1 MNKKILI
8 AVSLVMAIVFVSCN
22 KNMKALDASY
32 FKTTPNPLEEK
43 AGKVDATVTGTFPVK
58 YFNKK
63 AVVTVTP
70 VMKFNGEEV
79 KGQSSVF
86 QGEKILDNNQK
97 IAYKAGGTYTMKPSF
112 FYIPE
117 MAKSELY
124 LNFDVVQKKKN
135 YTLPA
140 VKIAD
145 GVLATSELVAVKDI
159 KPALIADKFQRI
171 TQENQNADILFLIQQ
186 AQLRNSE
193 LKAEDVKAFTAKV
206 KEARDAQNKEVTSLE
221 VLGYASPDGA
231 VDLNTNLAEK
241 RQKVTKD
248 YVNKELKKLKSNVT
262 VDSKFTAEDWEGF
275 QNLMESSN
283 IQDKDLI
290 LRVLSMYQDPEQR
303 EREIK
308 NLSTTFKT
316 IATDILPQ
324 LRRSRMK
331 LTVDVTGKS
340 DEQIAQLA
348 ATSPADL
355 TVEEL
360 LYAATLTKTE
370 TEKAAIYQKVIS
382 LYPTDARGYNNLGLV
397 NYEMGKIAEAQK
409 LYEKALEIDR
419 SRAIIY
425 RSLAKSLYLDN
436 KRDMAIHNY
445 IIGLSISIIY
455 YANQHG
461 YEQSDIEN
469 EHVQNHLVSRFF
481 STNRHLAHAYIDLYP
496 TQIENLIKNIEQENS
511 SLTRSQVQQ
520 IVNYEISNYRF
531 GLAGGGLKD
540 EPSHHDIDHNLN
552 FIHIYQKCGEKIAMD
567 YIDWNSIQ
575 LN

>member
-1 MNKKILI
+1 
-8 AVSLVMAIVFVSCN
+8 MAIVFVSCN

-193 LKAEDVKAFTAKV
+193 LKAEDVKEFTAKV

-308 NLSTTFKT
+308 NLSSTFKS

-348 ATSPADL
+348 ATSPANL

-409 LYEKALEIDR
+409 LYEKALAIEPQSADANYNVGLISLSKGAITDALAYFGKAAGTTGDLNSALGTTYIAQGDYTKAKNVMTEANTNNTALAQILCSDYNAAR
-419 SRAIIY
+419 RTLAAVAAPNAMTAYLGAIIGARTNDRDAVY
-425 RSLAKSLYLDN
+425 NNLKTAVQKDISLAKKALTDLEFSKYFTD
-436 KRDMAIHNY
+436 ASF
-445 IIGLSISIIY
+445 LSI
-455 YANQHG
+455 
-461 YEQSDIEN
+461 
-469 EHVQNHLVSRFF
+469 
-481 STNRHLAHAYIDLYP
+481 
-496 TQIENLIKNIEQENS
+496 
-511 SLTRSQVQQ
+511 
-520 IVNYEISNYRF
+520 
-531 GLAGGGLKD
+531 LK
-540 EPSHHDIDHNLN
+540 
-552 FIHIYQKCGEKIAMD
+552 
-567 YIDWNSIQ
+567 
-575 LN
+575 

>member
-1 MNKKILI
+1 MNKKIMLVSSLAL
-8 AVSLVMAIVFVSCN
+8 AVVFVSCN

-43 AGKVDATVTGTFPVK
+43 GGKVDATVTGTFPVK

-79 KGQSSVF
+79 KAQSSVF

-117 MAKSELY
+117 MAKSELF
-124 LNFDVVQKKKN
+124 LNFSVVQKKKTYN
-135 YTLPA
+135 LPA
-140 VKIAD
+140 VKVAD
-145 GVLATSELVAVKDI
+145 GVLATSELASVKEI
-159 KPALIADKFQRI
+159 KPALTADKFQRI

-193 LKAEDVKAFTAKV
+193 LKAADVQAFSSKV

-231 VDLNTNLAEK
+231 IDLNTNLAEK
-241 RQKVTKD
+241 RQKVTAD

-275 QNLMESSN
+275 QALMESSN

-308 NLSTTFKT
+308 NLSTTFKS

-348 ATSPADL
+348 AASPAEL
-355 TVEEL
+355 SVEEL
-360 LYAATLTKTE
+360 LYAATLAKTNP
-370 TEKAAIYQKVIS
+370 EKAVIYQKAIN
-382 LYPTDARGYNNLGLV
+382 LYPSDVRGYNNLGLV
-397 NYEMGKIAEAQK
+397 NYEMGKVAEAQN
-409 LYEKALEIDR
+409 LYQKALTVDPKSADANYNLGLIALSKGSFTDAQSYFGKSAGTAGDLNAALGTSYIAQGDYSKARNVMAEVNTNNAALAQILSSDYNSAR
-419 SRAIIY
+419 RTLAAVAAPNAMTAYLSAIIGARTNDRDAVY
-425 RSLAKSLYLDN
+425 NNLKTAVQKDSSLAKKALSDLEFAKYFTD
-436 KRDMAIHNY
+436 ASF
-445 IIGLSISIIY
+445 LSI
-455 YANQHG
+455 
-461 YEQSDIEN
+461 
-469 EHVQNHLVSRFF
+469 
-481 STNRHLAHAYIDLYP
+481 
-496 TQIENLIKNIEQENS
+496 
-511 SLTRSQVQQ
+511 
-520 IVNYEISNYRF
+520 
-531 GLAGGGLKD
+531 LK
-540 EPSHHDIDHNLN
+540 
-552 FIHIYQKCGEKIAMD
+552 
-567 YIDWNSIQ
+567 
-575 LN
+575 

>member
-1 MNKKILI
+1 MNKKIML
-8 AVSLVMAIVFVSCN
+8 VSSLALAFVFVSCN

-43 AGKVDATVTGTFPVK
+43 GGKVDATVTGTFPVK

-79 KGQSSVF
+79 KAQSSVF

-117 MAKSELY
+117 MAKSELF
-124 LNFDVVQKKKN
+124 LNFSVVQKKKTYN
-135 YTLPA
+135 LPA
-140 VKIAD
+140 VKVAD
-145 GVLATSELVAVKDI
+145 GVLATSELASVKEI
-159 KPALIADKFQRI
+159 KPALTADKFQRI

-193 LKAEDVKAFTAKV
+193 LKAADVQAFSSKV

-221 VLGYASPDGA
+221 VLGYASPDGSI
-231 VDLNTNLAEK
+231 DLNTNLAEK
-241 RQKVTKD
+241 RQKVTAD
-248 YVNKELKKLKSNVT
+248 YVNKELKKLKSNVSI
-262 VDSKFTAEDWEGF
+262 DSKFTAEDWEGF
-275 QNLMESSN
+275 QALMESSN

-308 NLSTTFKT
+308 NLSTTFKS

-348 ATSPADL
+348 AASPADL

-360 LYAATLTKTE
+360 LYAATLSKTNS
-370 TEKAAIYQKVIS
+370 EKAVIYQKAID
-382 LYPTDARGYNNLGLV
+382 LYPSDVRGYNNLGLV
-397 NYEMGKIAEAQK
+397 NYEMGKVAEAQN
-409 LYEKALEIDR
+409 LYQKALSVDPQSADANYNLGLIALSKGSFTDAQSYFGKSAGTAGDLNAALGTSYIAQGDYSKARNVMAEVNTNNAALAQILSSDYNSAR
-419 SRAIIY
+419 RTLAAVAAPNAMTAYLSAIIGARTNDRDAVY
-425 RSLAKSLYLDN
+425 NNLKTAVQKDSSLAKKALSDLEFAKYFTD
-436 KRDMAIHNY
+436 ASF
-445 IIGLSISIIY
+445 LSI
-455 YANQHG
+455 
-461 YEQSDIEN
+461 
-469 EHVQNHLVSRFF
+469 
-481 STNRHLAHAYIDLYP
+481 
-496 TQIENLIKNIEQENS
+496 
-511 SLTRSQVQQ
+511 
-520 IVNYEISNYRF
+520 
-531 GLAGGGLKD
+531 LK
-540 EPSHHDIDHNLN
+540 
-552 FIHIYQKCGEKIAMD
+552 
-567 YIDWNSIQ
+567 
-575 LN
+575 

>member
-8 AVSLVMAIVFVSCN
+8 ALYLVMAIVFVSCN

-70 VMKFNGEEV
+70 VIKFNGEEV

-97 IAYKAGGTYTMKPSF
+97 IAYKVGGTYTMKPSF

-145 GVLATSELVAVKDI
+145 GVLATSELAAVKDL

-193 LKAEDVKAFTAKV
+193 IKAEDVKEFTAKV

-241 RQKVTKD
+241 RQKVTTD

-308 NLSTTFKT
+308 NLSSTFKS

-348 ATSPADL
+348 ATSPANL

-409 LYEKALEIDR
+409 LYEKALAIDPQSADANYNIGLISLSKGAITDAQAYFGKAAGTTGDLNSALGTTYIAQGDYTKAKNVMTEANTNNTALAQILCSDYNAAR
-419 SRAIIY
+419 RTLAAVAAPNAMTAYLGAIIGARTNDRDAVY
-425 RSLAKSLYLDN
+425 NNLKTAVQKDISLAKKALTDLEFSKYFTD
-436 KRDMAIHNY
+436 ASF
-445 IIGLSISIIY
+445 LSI
-455 YANQHG
+455 
-461 YEQSDIEN
+461 
-469 EHVQNHLVSRFF
+469 
-481 STNRHLAHAYIDLYP
+481 
-496 TQIENLIKNIEQENS
+496 
-511 SLTRSQVQQ
+511 
-520 IVNYEISNYRF
+520 
-531 GLAGGGLKD
+531 LK
-540 EPSHHDIDHNLN
+540 
-552 FIHIYQKCGEKIAMD
+552 
-567 YIDWNSIQ
+567 
-575 LN
+575 

>member
-308 NLSTTFKT
+308 NLSSTFKS

-348 ATSPADL
+348 ATSPANL

-409 LYEKALEIDR
+409 LYEKALAIEPQSADANYNVGLISLSKGAITDALAYFGKAAGTTGDLNSALGTTYIAQGDYTKAKNVMTEANTNNTALAQILCSDYNAAR
-419 SRAIIY
+419 RTLAAVAAPNAMTAYLGAIIGARTNDRDAVY
-425 RSLAKSLYLDN
+425 NNLKTAVQKDISLAKKALTDLEFSKYFTD
-436 KRDMAIHNY
+436 ASF
-445 IIGLSISIIY
+445 LSI
-455 YANQHG
+455 
-461 YEQSDIEN
+461 
-469 EHVQNHLVSRFF
+469 
-481 STNRHLAHAYIDLYP
+481 
-496 TQIENLIKNIEQENS
+496 
-511 SLTRSQVQQ
+511 
-520 IVNYEISNYRF
+520 
-531 GLAGGGLKD
+531 LK
-540 EPSHHDIDHNLN
+540 
-552 FIHIYQKCGEKIAMD
+552 
-567 YIDWNSIQ
+567 
-575 LN
+575 

>member
-1 MNKKILI
+1 MNKKIMLVSSLAL
-8 AVSLVMAIVFVSCN
+8 AVVFVSCN

-43 AGKVDATVTGTFPVK
+43 GGKVDATVTGTFPVK

-79 KGQSSVF
+79 KAQSSVF

-117 MAKSELY
+117 MAKSELF
-124 LNFDVVQKKKN
+124 LNFSVVQKKKTYN
-135 YTLPA
+135 LPA
-140 VKIAD
+140 VKVAD
-145 GVLATSELVAVKDI
+145 GVLATSELASVKEI
-159 KPALIADKFQRI
+159 KPALTADKFQRI

-193 LKAEDVKAFTAKV
+193 IKAADVQAFSSKV

-221 VLGYASPDGA
+221 VLGYASPDGSI
-231 VDLNTNLAEK
+231 DLNTNLAEK
-241 RQKVTKD
+241 RQKVTAD
-248 YVNKELKKLKSNVT
+248 FVNKELKKLKSNVSI
-262 VDSKFTAEDWEGF
+262 DSKFTAEDWEGF
-275 QNLMESSN
+275 QALMESSN

-308 NLSTTFKT
+308 NLSTTFKS

-348 ATSPADL
+348 AASPADL

-360 LYAATLTKTE
+360 LYAATLSKTNS
-370 TEKAAIYQKVIS
+370 EKAVIYQKAID
-382 LYPTDARGYNNLGLV
+382 LYPSDVRGYNNLGLV
-397 NYEMGKIAEAQK
+397 NYEMGKVAEAQN
-409 LYEKALEIDR
+409 LYQKALSVDPQSADANYNLGLIALSKGSFTDAQSYFGKSAGTAGDLNAALGTSYIAQGDYSKARNVMAEVNTNNAALAQILSSDYNSAR
-419 SRAIIY
+419 RTLAAVAAPNAMTAYLSAIIGARTNDRDAVY
-425 RSLAKSLYLDN
+425 NNLKTAVQKDSSLAKKALSDLEFAKYFTD
-436 KRDMAIHNY
+436 ASF
-445 IIGLSISIIY
+445 LSI
-455 YANQHG
+455 
-461 YEQSDIEN
+461 
-469 EHVQNHLVSRFF
+469 
-481 STNRHLAHAYIDLYP
+481 
-496 TQIENLIKNIEQENS
+496 
-511 SLTRSQVQQ
+511 
-520 IVNYEISNYRF
+520 
-531 GLAGGGLKD
+531 LK
-540 EPSHHDIDHNLN
+540 
-552 FIHIYQKCGEKIAMD
+552 
-567 YIDWNSIQ
+567 
-575 LN
+575 

>member
-1 MNKKILI
+1 
-8 AVSLVMAIVFVSCN
+8 MAIVFVSCN

-308 NLSTTFKT
+308 NLSSTFKS

-348 ATSPADL
+348 ATSPANL

-409 LYEKALEIDR
+409 LYEKALAIEPQSADANYNVGLISLSKGAITDALAYFGKAAGTTGDLNSALGTTYIAQGDYTKAKNVMTEANTNNTALAQILCSDYNAAR
-419 SRAIIY
+419 RTLAAVAAPNAMTAYLGAIIGARTNDRDAVY
-425 RSLAKSLYLDN
+425 NNLKTAVQKDISLAKKALTDLEFSKYFTD
-436 KRDMAIHNY
+436 ASF
-445 IIGLSISIIY
+445 LSI
-455 YANQHG
+455 
-461 YEQSDIEN
+461 
-469 EHVQNHLVSRFF
+469 
-481 STNRHLAHAYIDLYP
+481 
-496 TQIENLIKNIEQENS
+496 
-511 SLTRSQVQQ
+511 
-520 IVNYEISNYRF
+520 
-531 GLAGGGLKD
+531 LK
-540 EPSHHDIDHNLN
+540 
-552 FIHIYQKCGEKIAMD
+552 
-567 YIDWNSIQ
+567 
-575 LN
+575 

>member
-1 MNKKILI
+1 MSKKIMLVASLAL
-8 AVSLVMAIVFVSCN
+8 AVVFVSCN

-43 AGKVDATVTGTFPVK
+43 GGKVDATVTGTFPVK

-79 KGQSSVF
+79 KAQSSVF

-97 IAYKAGGTYTMKPSF
+97 ISYKVGGTYTMKPSF

-117 MAKSELY
+117 MAKSELF
-124 LNFDVVQKKKN
+124 LNFSVVQKKKTYN
-135 YTLPA
+135 LPA
-140 VKIAD
+140 VKVAD
-145 GVLATSELVAVKDI
+145 GVLATSQLASVKEI
-159 KPALIADKFQRI
+159 KPALTADKFQRI

-193 LKAEDVKAFTAKV
+193 IKAADVQAFSSKV

-221 VLGYASPDGA
+221 VLGYASPDGSI
-231 VDLNTNLAEK
+231 DLNTNLAEK
-241 RQKVTKD
+241 RQKVTAD
-248 YVNKELKKLKSNVT
+248 FVNKELKKLKSNVSI
-262 VDSKFTAEDWEGF
+262 DSKFTAEDWEGF
-275 QNLMESSN
+275 QALMESSN

-308 NLSTTFKT
+308 NLSTTFKS

-348 ATSPADL
+348 AASPADL

-360 LYAATLTKTE
+360 LYAASIAKTNP
-370 TEKAAIYQKVIS
+370 EKAVIYQKAID
-382 LYPTDARGYNNLGLV
+382 LYPSDVRGYNNLGLV
-397 NYEMGKIAEAQK
+397 NYEMGKVAEAQN
-409 LYEKALEIDR
+409 LYQKALTVDPQSADANYNLGLIALSKGSFTDAQSYFGKSAGTSGDLNAALGTSYIAQGDYSKARNVMAEVNTNNAALAQILSSDYNSAR
-419 SRAIIY
+419 RTLAAVAAPNAMTAYLSAIIGARTNDRDAVY
-425 RSLAKSLYLDN
+425 NNLKTAVQKDSSLAKKALSDLEFAKYFTD
-436 KRDMAIHNY
+436 ASF
-445 IIGLSISIIY
+445 LSI
-455 YANQHG
+455 
-461 YEQSDIEN
+461 
-469 EHVQNHLVSRFF
+469 
-481 STNRHLAHAYIDLYP
+481 
-496 TQIENLIKNIEQENS
+496 
-511 SLTRSQVQQ
+511 
-520 IVNYEISNYRF
+520 
-531 GLAGGGLKD
+531 LK
-540 EPSHHDIDHNLN
+540 
-552 FIHIYQKCGEKIAMD
+552 
-567 YIDWNSIQ
+567 
-575 LN
+575 

>member
-1 MNKKILI
+1 MNKKIMLVASMAL
-8 AVSLVMAIVFVSCN
+8 AVVFVSCN

-43 AGKVDATVTGTFPVK
+43 GGKVDATVTGTFPVK

-63 AVVTVTP
+63 AIVTVTP

-79 KGQSSVF
+79 KAQSSVF
-86 QGEKILDNNQK
+86 QGEKILDNNQS
-97 IAYKAGGTYTMKPSF
+97 IGYKAGGTYTMKPSF

-124 LNFDVVQKKKN
+124 LNFSVVQKKKT
-135 YTLPA
+135 YDLPA
-140 VKIAD
+140 VKVGD
-145 GVLATSELVAVKDI
+145 GVLATSELASVKEI
-159 KPALIADKFQRI
+159 KPALTVDKFQRI

-193 LKAEDVKAFTAKV
+193 LKAEDVQAFSSKV

-221 VLGYASPDGA
+221 VLGYASPDGSI
-231 VDLNTNLAEK
+231 DLNTNLAEK
-241 RQKVTKD
+241 RQKVTAD
-248 YVNKELKKLKSNVT
+248 FVNKELKKLKSDVT

-275 QNLMESSN
+275 QTMMENSN

-308 NLSTTFKT
+308 NLSTTFKS

-348 ATSPADL
+348 AASPADL

-360 LYAATLTKTE
+360 LYAATLAKTNP
-370 TEKAAIYQKVIS
+370 EKAVIYQKVID
-382 LYPTDARGYNNLGLV
+382 LYPADVRGYNNLGLV
-397 NYEMGKIAEAQK
+397 NYEMGKVSEAQK
-409 LYEKALEIDR
+409 MYEKALAVDPQSADANYNLGLIQLSKGSFTDAQSYFGKSAGTAGDLNAALGTSYIAQGDYSKAKNAMTDVNTNNAALAQILSSDYNTAR
-419 SRAIIY
+419 RTLAAVAAPNAMTAYLSAIIGARTNDRDVVY
-425 RSLAKSLYLDN
+425 SNLKTAVQKDSSLAKKALNDLEFAKYFTDASF
-436 KRDMAIHNY
+436 
-445 IIGLSISIIY
+445 LSI
-455 YANQHG
+455 
-461 YEQSDIEN
+461 
-469 EHVQNHLVSRFF
+469 
-481 STNRHLAHAYIDLYP
+481 
-496 TQIENLIKNIEQENS
+496 
-511 SLTRSQVQQ
+511 
-520 IVNYEISNYRF
+520 
-531 GLAGGGLKD
+531 LK
-540 EPSHHDIDHNLN
+540 
-552 FIHIYQKCGEKIAMD
+552 
-567 YIDWNSIQ
+567 
-575 LN
+575 

>member
-1 MNKKILI
+1 MSKKIMLV
-8 AVSLVMAIVFVSCN
+8 ASLALAFVFVSCN

-43 AGKVDATVTGTFPVK
+43 GGKVDATVTGTFPVK

-79 KGQSSVF
+79 KAQSSVF

-117 MAKSELY
+117 MAKSELF
-124 LNFDVVQKKKN
+124 LNFSVVQKKKTYN
-135 YTLPA
+135 LPA
-140 VKIAD
+140 VKVAD
-145 GVLATSELVAVKDI
+145 GVLATSQLASVKEI
-159 KPALIADKFQRI
+159 KPALTADKFQRI

-193 LKAEDVKAFTAKV
+193 IKAADVQAFSSKV

-221 VLGYASPDGA
+221 VLGYASPDGSI
-231 VDLNTNLAEK
+231 DLNTNLAEK
-241 RQKVTKD
+241 RQKVTAD
-248 YVNKELKKLKSNVT
+248 FVNKELKKLKSNVSI
-262 VDSKFTAEDWEGF
+262 DSKFTAEDWEGF
-275 QNLMESSN
+275 QALMESSN

-308 NLSTTFKT
+308 NLSTTFKS

-348 ATSPADL
+348 AASPADL

-360 LYAATLTKTE
+360 LYAATLSKTNS
-370 TEKAAIYQKVIS
+370 EKAVIYQKAID
-382 LYPTDARGYNNLGLV
+382 LYPSDVRGYNNLGLV
-397 NYEMGKIAEAQK
+397 NYEMGKVAEAQN
-409 LYEKALEIDR
+409 LYQKALSVDPQSADANYNLGLIALSKGSFTDAQSYFGKSAGTAGDLNAALGTSYIAQGDYSKARNVMAEVNTNNAALAQILSSDYNSAR
-419 SRAIIY
+419 RTLAAVAAPNAMTAYLSAIIGARTNDRDAVY
-425 RSLAKSLYLDN
+425 NNLKTAVQKDSSLAKKALSDLEFAKYFTD
-436 KRDMAIHNY
+436 ASF
-445 IIGLSISIIY
+445 LSI
-455 YANQHG
+455 
-461 YEQSDIEN
+461 
-469 EHVQNHLVSRFF
+469 
-481 STNRHLAHAYIDLYP
+481 
-496 TQIENLIKNIEQENS
+496 
-511 SLTRSQVQQ
+511 
-520 IVNYEISNYRF
+520 
-531 GLAGGGLKD
+531 LK
-540 EPSHHDIDHNLN
+540 
-552 FIHIYQKCGEKIAMD
+552 
-567 YIDWNSIQ
+567 
-575 LN
+575 

>member
-1 MNKKILI
+1 MNKKIMLVSSLAL
-8 AVSLVMAIVFVSCN
+8 AVVFVSCN

-43 AGKVDATVTGTFPVK
+43 GGKVDATVTGTFPVK

-79 KGQSSVF
+79 KAQSSVF

-117 MAKSELY
+117 MAKSELF
-124 LNFDVVQKKKN
+124 LNFSVVQKKKTYN
-135 YTLPA
+135 LPA
-140 VKIAD
+140 VKVAD
-145 GVLATSELVAVKDI
+145 GVLATSQLASVKEI
-159 KPALIADKFQRI
+159 KPALTADKFQRI

-193 LKAEDVKAFTAKV
+193 IKAADVQAFSSKV

-231 VDLNTNLAEK
+231 IDLNTNLAEK
-241 RQKVTKD
+241 RQKVTAD

-275 QNLMESSN
+275 QALMESSN

-308 NLSTTFKT
+308 NLSTTFKS

-348 ATSPADL
+348 AASPAEL
-355 TVEEL
+355 SVEEL
-360 LYAATLTKTE
+360 LYAATLAKTNP
-370 TEKAAIYQKVIS
+370 EKAVIYQKAIN
-382 LYPTDARGYNNLGLV
+382 LYPSDVRGYNNLGLV
-397 NYEMGKIAEAQK
+397 NYEMGKVAEAQN
-409 LYEKALEIDR
+409 LYQKALTVDPKSADANYNLGLIALSKGSFTDAQSYFGKSAGTAGDLNAALGTSYIAQGDYSKARNVMTEVNTNNAALAQILSSDYNSAR
-419 SRAIIY
+419 RTLAAVATPNAMTAYLSAIIGARTNDRDAVY
-425 RSLAKSLYLDN
+425 SNLKTAVQKDSSLAKKALSDLEFAKYFTD
-436 KRDMAIHNY
+436 ASF
-445 IIGLSISIIY
+445 LSI
-455 YANQHG
+455 
-461 YEQSDIEN
+461 
-469 EHVQNHLVSRFF
+469 
-481 STNRHLAHAYIDLYP
+481 
-496 TQIENLIKNIEQENS
+496 
-511 SLTRSQVQQ
+511 
-520 IVNYEISNYRF
+520 
-531 GLAGGGLKD
+531 LK
-540 EPSHHDIDHNLN
+540 
-552 FIHIYQKCGEKIAMD
+552 
-567 YIDWNSIQ
+567 
-575 LN
+575 

>member
-1 MNKKILI
+1 MSKKIMLV
-8 AVSLVMAIVFVSCN
+8 ASLALAFVFVSCN

-43 AGKVDATVTGTFPVK
+43 GGKVDATVTGTFPVK

-79 KGQSSVF
+79 KAQSSVF

-97 IAYKAGGTYTMKPSF
+97 IGYKAGGTYTMKPSF

-117 MAKSELY
+117 MAKSELF
-124 LNFDVVQKKKN
+124 LNFSVVQKKKTYN
-135 YTLPA
+135 LPA
-140 VKIAD
+140 VKVAD
-145 GVLATSELVAVKDI
+145 GVLATSQLASVKEI
-159 KPALIADKFQRI
+159 KPALTADKFQRI

-193 LKAEDVKAFTAKV
+193 IKAADVQAFSSKV

-231 VDLNTNLAEK
+231 IDLNTNLAEK
-241 RQKVTKD
+241 RQKVTAD
-248 YVNKELKKLKSNVT
+248 FVNKELKKLKSNVSI
-262 VDSKFTAEDWEGF
+262 DSKFTAEDWEGF
-275 QNLMESSN
+275 QALMESSN

-308 NLSTTFKT
+308 NLSTTFKS

-348 ATSPADL
+348 AASPADL

-360 LYAATLTKTE
+360 LYAATLSKTNS
-370 TEKAAIYQKVIS
+370 EKAVIYQKAID
-382 LYPTDARGYNNLGLV
+382 LYPSDVRGYNNLGLV
-397 NYEMGKIAEAQK
+397 NYEMGKVAEAQN
-409 LYEKALEIDR
+409 LYQKALTVDPQSADANYNLGLIALSKGSFTDAQSYFGKSAGTSGDLNAALGTSYIAQGDYSKARNVMAEVNTNNAALAQILSSDYNSAR
-419 SRAIIY
+419 RTLAAVAAPNAMTAYLSAIIGARTNDRDAVY
-425 RSLAKSLYLDN
+425 NNLKTAVQKDSSLAKKALSDLEFAKYFTD
-436 KRDMAIHNY
+436 ASF
-445 IIGLSISIIY
+445 LSI
-455 YANQHG
+455 
-461 YEQSDIEN
+461 
-469 EHVQNHLVSRFF
+469 
-481 STNRHLAHAYIDLYP
+481 
-496 TQIENLIKNIEQENS
+496 
-511 SLTRSQVQQ
+511 
-520 IVNYEISNYRF
+520 
-531 GLAGGGLKD
+531 LK
-540 EPSHHDIDHNLN
+540 
-552 FIHIYQKCGEKIAMD
+552 
-567 YIDWNSIQ
+567 
-575 LN
+575 

>member
-1 MNKKILI
+1 MSKKIMLVASLAL
-8 AVSLVMAIVFVSCN
+8 AVVFVSCN

-43 AGKVDATVTGTFPVK
+43 GGKVDATVTGTFPVK

-79 KGQSSVF
+79 KAQSSVF

-97 IAYKAGGTYTMKPSF
+97 ISYKVGGTYTMKPSF

-117 MAKSELY
+117 MAKSELF
-124 LNFDVVQKKKN
+124 LNFSVVQKKKTYN
-135 YTLPA
+135 LPA
-140 VKIAD
+140 VKVAD
-145 GVLATSELVAVKDI
+145 GVLATSELASVKEI
-159 KPALIADKFQRI
+159 KPALSADKFQRI

-193 LKAEDVKAFTAKV
+193 IKAADVQAFSSKV

-221 VLGYASPDGA
+221 VLGYASPDGSI
-231 VDLNTNLAEK
+231 DLNTNLAEK
-241 RQKVTKD
+241 RQKVTAD
-248 YVNKELKKLKSNVT
+248 FVNKELKKLKSNVSI
-262 VDSKFTAEDWEGF
+262 DSKFTAEDWEGF
-275 QNLMESSN
+275 QALMESSN

-308 NLSTTFKT
+308 NLSTTFKS

-348 ATSPADL
+348 AASPADL

-360 LYAATLTKTE
+360 LYAATLSKTNS
-370 TEKAAIYQKVIS
+370 EKAVIYQKAID
-382 LYPTDARGYNNLGLV
+382 LYPSDVRGYNNLGLV
-397 NYEMGKIAEAQK
+397 NYEMGKVAEAQN
-409 LYEKALEIDR
+409 LYQKALTVDPQSADANYNLGLIALSKGSFTDAQSYFGKSAGTSGDLNAALGTSYIAQGDYSKARNVMAEVNTNNAALAQILSSDYNSAR
-419 SRAIIY
+419 RTLAAVAAPNAMTAYLSAIIGARTNDRDAVY
-425 RSLAKSLYLDN
+425 NNLKTAVQKDSSLAKKALSDLEFAKYFTD
-436 KRDMAIHNY
+436 ASF
-445 IIGLSISIIY
+445 LSI
-455 YANQHG
+455 
-461 YEQSDIEN
+461 
-469 EHVQNHLVSRFF
+469 
-481 STNRHLAHAYIDLYP
+481 
-496 TQIENLIKNIEQENS
+496 
-511 SLTRSQVQQ
+511 
-520 IVNYEISNYRF
+520 
-531 GLAGGGLKD
+531 LK
-540 EPSHHDIDHNLN
+540 
-552 FIHIYQKCGEKIAMD
+552 
-567 YIDWNSIQ
+567 
-575 LN
+575 

>member
-1 MNKKILI
+1 MNKKIMLVSSLAL
-8 AVSLVMAIVFVSCN
+8 AVVFVSCN

-43 AGKVDATVTGTFPVK
+43 GGKVDATVTGTFPVK

-79 KGQSSVF
+79 KAQSSVF

-117 MAKSELY
+117 MAKSELF
-124 LNFDVVQKKKN
+124 LNFSVVQKKKTYN
-135 YTLPA
+135 LPA
-140 VKIAD
+140 VKVAD
-145 GVLATSELVAVKDI
+145 GVLATSELASVKEI
-159 KPALIADKFQRI
+159 KPALTADKFQRI

-193 LKAEDVKAFTAKV
+193 LKAADVQAFSSKV

-231 VDLNTNLAEK
+231 IDLNTNLAEK
-241 RQKVTKD
+241 RQKVTAD

-275 QNLMESSN
+275 QALMESSN

-308 NLSTTFKT
+308 NLSTTFKS

-348 ATSPADL
+348 AASPAEL
-355 TVEEL
+355 SVEEL
-360 LYAATLTKTE
+360 LYAATLAKTNP
-370 TEKAAIYQKVIS
+370 EKAVIYQKAIN
-382 LYPTDARGYNNLGLV
+382 LYPSDVRGYNNLGLV
-397 NYEMGKIAEAQK
+397 NYEMGKVAEAQN
-409 LYEKALEIDR
+409 LYQKALTVDPKSADANYNLGLIALSKGSFTDAQSYFGKSAGTAGDLNAALGTSYIAQGDYSKARNVMAEVNTNNAALAQILSSDYNSAR
-419 SRAIIY
+419 RTLAAVAAPNAMTAYLSAIIGARTNDRDAVY
-425 RSLAKSLYLDN
+425 NNLKTAVQKDSSLAKKALSDLEFAKYFTDASFL
-436 KRDMAIHNY
+436 AI
-445 IIGLSISIIY
+445 
-455 YANQHG
+455 
-461 YEQSDIEN
+461 
-469 EHVQNHLVSRFF
+469 
-481 STNRHLAHAYIDLYP
+481 
-496 TQIENLIKNIEQENS
+496 
-511 SLTRSQVQQ
+511 
-520 IVNYEISNYRF
+520 
-531 GLAGGGLKD
+531 LK
-540 EPSHHDIDHNLN
+540 
-552 FIHIYQKCGEKIAMD
+552 
-567 YIDWNSIQ
+567 
-575 LN
+575 

>member
-1 MNKKILI
+1 MSKKIMLVASLAL
-8 AVSLVMAIVFVSCN
+8 AVVFVSCN

-43 AGKVDATVTGTFPVK
+43 GGKVDATVTGTFPVK

-79 KGQSSVF
+79 KAQSSVF

-97 IAYKAGGTYTMKPSF
+97 ISYKVGGTYTMKPSF

-117 MAKSELY
+117 MAKSELF
-124 LNFDVVQKKKN
+124 LNFSVVQKKKTYN
-135 YTLPA
+135 LPA
-140 VKIAD
+140 VKVAD
-145 GVLATSELVAVKDI
+145 GVLATSELASVKEI
-159 KPALIADKFQRI
+159 KPALSADKFQRI

-193 LKAEDVKAFTAKV
+193 IKAADVQAFSSKV

-221 VLGYASPDGA
+221 VLGYASPDGSI
-231 VDLNTNLAEK
+231 DLNTNLAEK
-241 RQKVTKD
+241 RQKVTAD
-248 YVNKELKKLKSNVT
+248 FVNKELKKLKSNVSI
-262 VDSKFTAEDWEGF
+262 DSKFTAEDWEGF
-275 QNLMESSN
+275 QALMESSN

-308 NLSTTFKT
+308 NLSTTFKS

-348 ATSPADL
+348 AASPADL

-360 LYAATLTKTE
+360 LYAATLSKTNS
-370 TEKAAIYQKVIS
+370 EKAVIYQKAID
-382 LYPTDARGYNNLGLV
+382 LYPSDVRGYNNLGLV
-397 NYEMGKIAEAQK
+397 NYEMGKVAEAQN
-409 LYEKALEIDR
+409 LYQKALSVDPQSADANYNLGLIALSKGSFTDAQSYFGKSAGTSGDLNAALGTSYIAQGDYSKARNVMAEVNTNNAALAQILSSDYNSAR
-419 SRAIIY
+419 RTLAAVAAPNAMTAYLSAIIGARTNDRDAVY
-425 RSLAKSLYLDN
+425 NNLKTAVQKDSSLAKKALSDLEFAKYFTD
-436 KRDMAIHNY
+436 ASF
-445 IIGLSISIIY
+445 LSI
-455 YANQHG
+455 
-461 YEQSDIEN
+461 
-469 EHVQNHLVSRFF
+469 
-481 STNRHLAHAYIDLYP
+481 
-496 TQIENLIKNIEQENS
+496 
-511 SLTRSQVQQ
+511 
-520 IVNYEISNYRF
+520 
-531 GLAGGGLKD
+531 LK
-540 EPSHHDIDHNLN
+540 
-552 FIHIYQKCGEKIAMD
+552 
-567 YIDWNSIQ
+567 
-575 LN
+575 

>member
-1 MNKKILI
+1 
-8 AVSLVMAIVFVSCN
+8 MAIVFVSCN

-348 ATSPADL
+348 ATSPANL

-409 LYEKALEIDR
+409 LYEKALAIEPQSADANYNVGLISLSKGAITDALAYFGKAAGTTGDLNSALGTTYIAQGDYTKAKNVMTEANTNNTALAQILCSDYNAAR
-419 SRAIIY
+419 RTLAAVAAPNAMTAYLGAIIGARTNDRDAVY
-425 RSLAKSLYLDN
+425 NNLKTAVQKDSSLAKKALTDLEFSKYFTD
-436 KRDMAIHNY
+436 ASF
-445 IIGLSISIIY
+445 LSI
-455 YANQHG
+455 
-461 YEQSDIEN
+461 
-469 EHVQNHLVSRFF
+469 
-481 STNRHLAHAYIDLYP
+481 
-496 TQIENLIKNIEQENS
+496 
-511 SLTRSQVQQ
+511 
-520 IVNYEISNYRF
+520 
-531 GLAGGGLKD
+531 LK
-540 EPSHHDIDHNLN
+540 
-552 FIHIYQKCGEKIAMD
+552 
-567 YIDWNSIQ
+567 
-575 LN
+575 

>member
-1 MNKKILI
+1 MNKKIML
-8 AVSLVMAIVFVSCN
+8 VSSLALAFVFVSCN

-43 AGKVDATVTGTFPVK
+43 GGKVDATVTGTFPVK

-79 KGQSSVF
+79 KAQSSVF

-117 MAKSELY
+117 MAKSELF
-124 LNFDVVQKKKN
+124 LNFSVVQKKKTYN
-135 YTLPA
+135 LPA
-140 VKIAD
+140 VKVAD
-145 GVLATSELVAVKDI
+145 GVLATSELASVKEI
-159 KPALIADKFQRI
+159 KPALTADKFQRI

-193 LKAEDVKAFTAKV
+193 LKAADVQAFSSKV

-231 VDLNTNLAEK
+231 IDLNTNLAEK
-241 RQKVTKD
+241 RQKVTAD

-275 QNLMESSN
+275 QALMESSN

-308 NLSTTFKT
+308 NLSTTFKS

-348 ATSPADL
+348 AASPADL

-360 LYAATLTKTE
+360 LYAATLSKTNS
-370 TEKAAIYQKVIS
+370 EKAVIYQKAIDLDPSDV
-382 LYPTDARGYNNLGLV
+382 RGYNNLGLV
-397 NYEMGKIAEAQK
+397 NYEMGKVAEAQN
-409 LYEKALEIDR
+409 LYQKALTVDPKSADANYNLGLIALSKGSFTDAQSYFGKSAGTAGDLNAALGTSYIAQGDYSKARNVMAEVNTNNAALAQILSSDYNSAR
-419 SRAIIY
+419 RTLAAVAAPNAMTAYLSAIIGARTNDRDAVY
-425 RSLAKSLYLDN
+425 SNLKTAVQKDSSLAKKALSDLEFAKYFTD
-436 KRDMAIHNY
+436 ASF
-445 IIGLSISIIY
+445 LSI
-455 YANQHG
+455 
-461 YEQSDIEN
+461 
-469 EHVQNHLVSRFF
+469 
-481 STNRHLAHAYIDLYP
+481 
-496 TQIENLIKNIEQENS
+496 
-511 SLTRSQVQQ
+511 
-520 IVNYEISNYRF
+520 
-531 GLAGGGLKD
+531 LK
-540 EPSHHDIDHNLN
+540 
-552 FIHIYQKCGEKIAMD
+552 
-567 YIDWNSIQ
+567 
-575 LN
+575 

>member
-8 AVSLVMAIVFVSCN
+8 ALSLVMAIVFVSCN

-145 GVLATSELVAVKDI
+145 GVLATSELVAVKEI

-193 LKAEDVKAFTAKV
+193 IKAEDVKAFTAKV

-241 RQKVTKD
+241 RQKVTTD

-275 QNLMESSN
+275 QNLMENSN
-283 IQDKDLI
+283 IQDKGLI

-308 NLSTTFKT
+308 NLSTTFKS
-316 IATDILPQ
+316 IANDILPQ

-382 LYPTDARGYNNLGLV
+382 LYPADARGYNNLGLV

-409 LYEKALEIDR
+409 LYEKALSIDPQSADANYNVGLISLSKGAITDALAYFGKAVGTTGDLNSALGTTYIQQGDYTKAKNVMSEANTNNTALAQILSSDYNAAR
-419 SRAIIY
+419 RTLAAVAAPNAMTAYLGAIIGARTNDRDAVY
-425 RSLAKSLYLDN
+425 NNLKTAVQKDSSLAKKALTDLEFSKYFTD
-436 KRDMAIHNY
+436 ASF
-445 IIGLSISIIY
+445 LSI
-455 YANQHG
+455 
-461 YEQSDIEN
+461 
-469 EHVQNHLVSRFF
+469 
-481 STNRHLAHAYIDLYP
+481 
-496 TQIENLIKNIEQENS
+496 
-511 SLTRSQVQQ
+511 
-520 IVNYEISNYRF
+520 
-531 GLAGGGLKD
+531 LK
-540 EPSHHDIDHNLN
+540 
-552 FIHIYQKCGEKIAMD
+552 
-567 YIDWNSIQ
+567 
-575 LN
+575 

>member
-409 LYEKALEIDR
+409 LYEKALAIEPQSADANYNVGLISLSKGAITDALAYFGKAAGTTGDLNSALGTTYIAQGDYTKAKNVMTEANTNNTALAQILCSDYNAAR
-419 SRAIIY
+419 RTLAAVAAPNAMTAYLGAIIGARTNDRDAVY
-425 RSLAKSLYLDN
+425 NNLKTAVQKDISLAKKALTDLEFSKYFTD
-436 KRDMAIHNY
+436 ASF
-445 IIGLSISIIY
+445 LSI
-455 YANQHG
+455 
-461 YEQSDIEN
+461 
-469 EHVQNHLVSRFF
+469 
-481 STNRHLAHAYIDLYP
+481 
-496 TQIENLIKNIEQENS
+496 
-511 SLTRSQVQQ
+511 
-520 IVNYEISNYRF
+520 
-531 GLAGGGLKD
+531 LK
-540 EPSHHDIDHNLN
+540 
-552 FIHIYQKCGEKIAMD
+552 
-567 YIDWNSIQ
+567 
-575 LN
+575 

>member
-1 MNKKILI
+1 
-8 AVSLVMAIVFVSCN
+8 MAIVFVSCN

-409 LYEKALEIDR
+409 LYEKALAIEPQSADANYNVGLISLSKGAITDALAYFGKAAGTTGDLNSALGTTYIAQGDYTKAKNVMTEANTNNTALAQILCSDYNAAR
-419 SRAIIY
+419 RTLAAVAAPNAMTAYLGAIIGARTNDRDAVY
-425 RSLAKSLYLDN
+425 NNLKTAVQKDISLAKKALTDLEFSKYFTD
-436 KRDMAIHNY
+436 ASF
-445 IIGLSISIIY
+445 LSI
-455 YANQHG
+455 
-461 YEQSDIEN
+461 
-469 EHVQNHLVSRFF
+469 
-481 STNRHLAHAYIDLYP
+481 
-496 TQIENLIKNIEQENS
+496 
-511 SLTRSQVQQ
+511 
-520 IVNYEISNYRF
+520 
-531 GLAGGGLKD
+531 LK
-540 EPSHHDIDHNLN
+540 
-552 FIHIYQKCGEKIAMD
+552 
-567 YIDWNSIQ
+567 
-575 LN
+575 

>member
-1 MNKKILI
+1 MNKKIMLVASLAL
-8 AVSLVMAIVFVSCN
+8 AVVFVSCN

-43 AGKVDATVTGTFPVK
+43 GGKVDATVTGTFPVK

-79 KGQSSVF
+79 KAQSSVF

-97 IAYKAGGTYTMKPSF
+97 IAYKAGGTYSMKPSF

-117 MAKSELY
+117 MAKSELF
-124 LNFDVVQKKKN
+124 LNFSVVQKKKTYN
-135 YTLPA
+135 LPA
-140 VKIAD
+140 VKVAD
-145 GVLATSELVAVKDI
+145 GVLATSELASVKEI
-159 KPALIADKFQRI
+159 KPALTADKFQRI

-193 LKAEDVKAFTAKV
+193 LKAADVQAFSSKV

-231 VDLNTNLAEK
+231 IDLNTNLAEK
-241 RQKVTKD
+241 RQKVTAD

-275 QNLMESSN
+275 QALMESSN

-308 NLSTTFKT
+308 NLSTTFKS

-348 ATSPADL
+348 AASPTDL

-360 LYAATLTKTE
+360 LYAATLSKTNS
-370 TEKAAIYQKVIS
+370 EKAVIYQKAID
-382 LYPTDARGYNNLGLV
+382 LYPSDVRGYNNLGLV
-397 NYEMGKIAEAQK
+397 NYEMGKVAEAQN
-409 LYEKALEIDR
+409 LYQKALTIDPKSADANYNLGLIALSKGSFTDAQSYFGKSAGTAGDLNAALGTSYIAQGDYSKAR
-419 SRAIIY
+419 NVMAEVNTNNAALAQILSSDYNSARRTLAAVAAPNAMTAYLSAIIGARTNGRDAVY
-425 RSLAKSLYLDN
+425 NNLKTAVQKDSSLAKKALSDLEFAKYFTD
-436 KRDMAIHNY
+436 ASF
-445 IIGLSISIIY
+445 LSI
-455 YANQHG
+455 
-461 YEQSDIEN
+461 
-469 EHVQNHLVSRFF
+469 
-481 STNRHLAHAYIDLYP
+481 
-496 TQIENLIKNIEQENS
+496 
-511 SLTRSQVQQ
+511 
-520 IVNYEISNYRF
+520 
-531 GLAGGGLKD
+531 LK
-540 EPSHHDIDHNLN
+540 
-552 FIHIYQKCGEKIAMD
+552 
-567 YIDWNSIQ
+567 
-575 LN
+575 

>member
-1 MNKKILI
+1 
-8 AVSLVMAIVFVSCN
+8 MAIVFVSCN

-409 LYEKALEIDR
+409 LYEKALAIEPQSADANYNVGLISLSKGAITDALAYFGKAAGTTGDLNSALGTAYIQQGDYTKAKNVMSEANTNNTALAQILNSDYNAAR
-419 SRAIIY
+419 RTLAAVSAPNAMTAYLGAIIGARTNDRDAVY
-425 RSLAKSLYLDN
+425 NNLKTAVQKDSSLAKKALTDLEFSKYFTD
-436 KRDMAIHNY
+436 ASF
-445 IIGLSISIIY
+445 LSI
-455 YANQHG
+455 
-461 YEQSDIEN
+461 
-469 EHVQNHLVSRFF
+469 
-481 STNRHLAHAYIDLYP
+481 
-496 TQIENLIKNIEQENS
+496 
-511 SLTRSQVQQ
+511 
-520 IVNYEISNYRF
+520 
-531 GLAGGGLKD
+531 LK
-540 EPSHHDIDHNLN
+540 
-552 FIHIYQKCGEKIAMD
+552 
-567 YIDWNSIQ
+567 
-575 LN
+575 

>member
-1 MNKKILI
+1 MSKKIMLVASLAL
-8 AVSLVMAIVFVSCN
+8 AVVFVSCN

-43 AGKVDATVTGTFPVK
+43 GGKVDATVTGTFPVK

-79 KGQSSVF
+79 KAQSSVF

-117 MAKSELY
+117 MAKSELF
-124 LNFDVVQKKKN
+124 LNFSVVQKKKTYN
-135 YTLPA
+135 LPA
-140 VKIAD
+140 VKVAD
-145 GVLATSELVAVKDI
+145 GVLATSQLASVKEI
-159 KPALIADKFQRI
+159 KPALTADKFQRI

-193 LKAEDVKAFTAKV
+193 IKAADVQAFSSKV

-221 VLGYASPDGA
+221 VLGYASPDGSI
-231 VDLNTNLAEK
+231 DLNTNLAEK
-241 RQKVTKD
+241 RQKVTAD
-248 YVNKELKKLKSNVT
+248 FVNKELKKLKSNVSI
-262 VDSKFTAEDWEGF
+262 DSKFTAEDWEGF
-275 QNLMESSN
+275 QALMESSN

-308 NLSTTFKT
+308 NLSTTFKS

-348 ATSPADL
+348 AASPADL

-360 LYAATLTKTE
+360 LYAATLSKTNS
-370 TEKAAIYQKVIS
+370 EKAVIYQKAID
-382 LYPTDARGYNNLGLV
+382 LYPSDVRGYNNLGLV
-397 NYEMGKIAEAQK
+397 NYEMGKVAEAQN
-409 LYEKALEIDR
+409 LYQKALTVDPQSADANYNLGLIALSKGSFTDAQSYFGKSAGTSGDLNAALGTSYIAQGDYSKARNVMAEVNTNNAALAQILSSDYNSAR
-419 SRAIIY
+419 RTLAAVAAPNAMTAYLSAIIGARTNDRDAVY
-425 RSLAKSLYLDN
+425 NNLKTAVQKDSSLAKKALSDLEFAKYFTD
-436 KRDMAIHNY
+436 ASF
-445 IIGLSISIIY
+445 LSI
-455 YANQHG
+455 
-461 YEQSDIEN
+461 
-469 EHVQNHLVSRFF
+469 
-481 STNRHLAHAYIDLYP
+481 
-496 TQIENLIKNIEQENS
+496 
-511 SLTRSQVQQ
+511 
-520 IVNYEISNYRF
+520 
-531 GLAGGGLKD
+531 LK
-540 EPSHHDIDHNLN
+540 
-552 FIHIYQKCGEKIAMD
+552 
-567 YIDWNSIQ
+567 
-575 LN
+575 

>member
-1 MNKKILI
+1 
-8 AVSLVMAIVFVSCN
+8 MAIVFVSCN

-145 GVLATSELVAVKDI
+145 GVLATSELVTVKDI

-409 LYEKALEIDR
+409 LYEKALAIEPQSADANYNVGLISLSKGAITDALAYFGKAAGTTGDLNSALGTTYIAQGDYTKAKNVMTEANTNNTALAQILCSDYNAAR
-419 SRAIIY
+419 RTLAAVAAPNAMTAYLGAIIGARTNDRDAVY
-425 RSLAKSLYLDN
+425 NNLKTAVQKDISLAKKALTDLEFSKYFTD
-436 KRDMAIHNY
+436 ASF
-445 IIGLSISIIY
+445 LSI
-455 YANQHG
+455 
-461 YEQSDIEN
+461 
-469 EHVQNHLVSRFF
+469 
-481 STNRHLAHAYIDLYP
+481 
-496 TQIENLIKNIEQENS
+496 
-511 SLTRSQVQQ
+511 
-520 IVNYEISNYRF
+520 
-531 GLAGGGLKD
+531 LK
-540 EPSHHDIDHNLN
+540 
-552 FIHIYQKCGEKIAMD
+552 
-567 YIDWNSIQ
+567 
-575 LN
+575 

>member
-1 MNKKILI
+1 
-8 AVSLVMAIVFVSCN
+8 MAIVFVSCN

-206 KEARDAQNKEVTSLE
+206 KKPAMP
-221 VLGYASPDGA
+221 SPFHSR
-231 VDLNTNLAEK
+231 K
-241 RQKVTKD
+241 
-248 YVNKELKKLKSNVT
+248 
-262 VDSKFTAEDWEGF
+262 TA
-275 QNLMESSN
+275 
-283 IQDKDLI
+283 
-290 LRVLSMYQDPEQR
+290 
-303 EREIK
+303 
-308 NLSTTFKT
+308 
-316 IATDILPQ
+316 A
-324 LRRSRMK
+324 
-331 LTVDVTGKS
+331 
-340 DEQIAQLA
+340 
-348 ATSPADL
+348 
-355 TVEEL
+355 
-360 LYAATLTKTE
+360 
-370 TEKAAIYQKVIS
+370 
-382 LYPTDARGYNNLGLV
+382 
-397 NYEMGKIAEAQK
+397 
-409 LYEKALEIDR
+409 
-419 SRAIIY
+419 
-425 RSLAKSLYLDN
+425 
-436 KRDMAIHNY
+436 
-445 IIGLSISIIY
+445 
-455 YANQHG
+455 
-461 YEQSDIEN
+461 
-469 EHVQNHLVSRFF
+469 
-481 STNRHLAHAYIDLYP
+481 STNSSTPPDCAKKARYSSPSKSSPSSKPCKPSKKP
-496 TQIENLIKNIEQENS
+496 TS
-511 SLTRSQVQQ
+511 WYCCSMPPR
-520 IVNYEISNYRF
+520 
-531 GLAGGGLKD
+531 A
-540 EPSHHDIDHNLN
+540 
-552 FIHIYQKCGEKIAMD
+552 
-567 YIDWNSIQ
+567 
-575 LN
+575 

>member
-348 ATSPADL
+348 ATSPANL

-409 LYEKALEIDR
+409 LYEKALAIEPQSADANYNVGLISLSKGAITDALAYFGKAAGTTGDLNSALGTTYIAQGDYTKAKNVMTEANTNNTALAQILCSDYNAAR
-419 SRAIIY
+419 RTLAAVAAPNAMTAYLGAIIGARTNDRDAVY
-425 RSLAKSLYLDN
+425 NNLKTAVQKDISLAKKALTDLEFSKYFTD
-436 KRDMAIHNY
+436 ASF
-445 IIGLSISIIY
+445 LSI
-455 YANQHG
+455 
-461 YEQSDIEN
+461 
-469 EHVQNHLVSRFF
+469 
-481 STNRHLAHAYIDLYP
+481 
-496 TQIENLIKNIEQENS
+496 
-511 SLTRSQVQQ
+511 
-520 IVNYEISNYRF
+520 
-531 GLAGGGLKD
+531 LK
-540 EPSHHDIDHNLN
+540 
-552 FIHIYQKCGEKIAMD
+552 
-567 YIDWNSIQ
+567 
-575 LN
+575 

>member
-1 MNKKILI
+1 MSKKIMLVASLAL
-8 AVSLVMAIVFVSCN
+8 AVVFVSCN

-43 AGKVDATVTGTFPVK
+43 GGKVDATVTGTFPVK

-79 KGQSSVF
+79 KAQSSVF

-97 IAYKAGGTYTMKPSF
+97 ISYKVGGTYTMKPSF

-117 MAKSELY
+117 MAKSELF
-124 LNFDVVQKKKN
+124 LNFSVVQKKKTYN
-135 YTLPA
+135 LPA
-140 VKIAD
+140 VKVAD
-145 GVLATSELVAVKDI
+145 GVLATSQLASVKEI
-159 KPALIADKFQRI
+159 KPALTADKFQRI

-193 LKAEDVKAFTAKV
+193 IKAADVQAFSSKV

-221 VLGYASPDGA
+221 VLGYASPDGSI
-231 VDLNTNLAEK
+231 DLNTNLAEK
-241 RQKVTKD
+241 RQKVTAD
-248 YVNKELKKLKSNVT
+248 FVNKELKKLKSNVSI
-262 VDSKFTAEDWEGF
+262 DSKFTAEDWEGF
-275 QNLMESSN
+275 QALMESSN

-308 NLSTTFKT
+308 NLSTTFKS

-348 ATSPADL
+348 AASPADL

-360 LYAATLTKTE
+360 LYAATLSKTNS
-370 TEKAAIYQKVIS
+370 EKAVIYQKAID
-382 LYPTDARGYNNLGLV
+382 LYPSDVRGYNNLGLV
-397 NYEMGKIAEAQK
+397 NYEMGKVAEAQN
-409 LYEKALEIDR
+409 LYQKALTVDPQSADANYNLGLIALSKGSFTDAQSYFGKSAGTSGDLNAALGTSYIAQGDYSKARNVMAEVNTNNAALAQILSSDYNSAR
-419 SRAIIY
+419 RTLAAVAAPNAMTAYLSAIIGARTNDRDAVY
-425 RSLAKSLYLDN
+425 NNLKTAVQKDSSLAKKALSDLEFAKYFTD
-436 KRDMAIHNY
+436 ASF
-445 IIGLSISIIY
+445 LSI
-455 YANQHG
+455 
-461 YEQSDIEN
+461 
-469 EHVQNHLVSRFF
+469 
-481 STNRHLAHAYIDLYP
+481 
-496 TQIENLIKNIEQENS
+496 
-511 SLTRSQVQQ
+511 
-520 IVNYEISNYRF
+520 
-531 GLAGGGLKD
+531 LK
-540 EPSHHDIDHNLN
+540 
-552 FIHIYQKCGEKIAMD
+552 
-567 YIDWNSIQ
+567 
-575 LN
+575 

>member
-1 MNKKILI
+1 MNKKIMLVSSLAL
-8 AVSLVMAIVFVSCN
+8 AVVFVSCN

-43 AGKVDATVTGTFPVK
+43 GGKVDATVTGTFPVK

-79 KGQSSVF
+79 KAQSSVF

-117 MAKSELY
+117 MAKSELF
-124 LNFDVVQKKKN
+124 LNFSVVQKKKTYN
-135 YTLPA
+135 LPA
-140 VKIAD
+140 VKVAD
-145 GVLATSELVAVKDI
+145 GVLATSELASVKEI
-159 KPALIADKFQRI
+159 KPALSADKFQRI

-193 LKAEDVKAFTAKV
+193 LKAADVQAFSSKV

-221 VLGYASPDGA
+221 VLGYASPDGSI
-231 VDLNTNLAEK
+231 DLNTNLAEK
-241 RQKVTKD
+241 RQKVTAD
-248 YVNKELKKLKSNVT
+248 FVNKELKKLKSNVSI
-262 VDSKFTAEDWEGF
+262 DSKFTAEDWEGF
-275 QNLMESSN
+275 QALMESSN

-308 NLSTTFKT
+308 NLSTTFKS

-348 ATSPADL
+348 AASPAEL
-355 TVEEL
+355 SVEEL
-360 LYAATLTKTE
+360 LYAATLAKTNP
-370 TEKAAIYQKVIS
+370 EKAVIYQKAIN
-382 LYPTDARGYNNLGLV
+382 LYPSDVRGYNNLGLV
-397 NYEMGKIAEAQK
+397 NYEMGKVAEAQN
-409 LYEKALEIDR
+409 LYQKALTVDPKSADANYNLGLIALSKGSFTDAQSYFGKSAGTAGDLNAALGTSYIAQGDYSKARNVMAEVNTNNAALAQILSSDYNSAR
-419 SRAIIY
+419 RTLAAVAAPNAMTAYLSAIIGARTNDRDAVY
-425 RSLAKSLYLDN
+425 NNLKTAVQKDSSLAKKALSDLEFAKYFTD
-436 KRDMAIHNY
+436 ASF
-445 IIGLSISIIY
+445 LSI
-455 YANQHG
+455 
-461 YEQSDIEN
+461 
-469 EHVQNHLVSRFF
+469 
-481 STNRHLAHAYIDLYP
+481 
-496 TQIENLIKNIEQENS
+496 
-511 SLTRSQVQQ
+511 
-520 IVNYEISNYRF
+520 
-531 GLAGGGLKD
+531 LK
-540 EPSHHDIDHNLN
+540 
-552 FIHIYQKCGEKIAMD
+552 
-567 YIDWNSIQ
+567 
-575 LN
+575 